1 MIQADRL
8 HNSTVTSYTSIH
20 IWCYTDNALCNT
32 TLCLWSVYVDVGVK
46 DDKPRN
52 PLPILLNYF
61 VGRSLNCPLC
71 WIGLFS
77 LCNHKL
83 CKALIDFLKCTMCP
97 NRVAGP
103 FNQAQGCGGGYF
115 QGSLTVAVVMARAL
129 KTKLVKSYHLNIS
142 KALGHSAPRPIHR
155 CVPLGGR
162 GGGSGGRLLALKQCH
177 D

>member
-8 HNSTVTSYTSIH
+8 HNSTATSYTSIH

-46 DDKPRN
+46 DDKQRN

-103 FNQAQGCGGGYF
+103 FNQAQGWGGVLSRELNCGCCHGESPQNNTGEELPSQHLQGPWAFGPQAYSPLCAPGG
-115 QGSLTVAVVMARAL
+115 
-129 KTKLVKSYHLNIS
+129 
-142 KALGHSAPRPIHR
+142 
-155 CVPLGGR
+155 
-162 GGGSGGRLLALKQCH
+162 
-177 D
+177 